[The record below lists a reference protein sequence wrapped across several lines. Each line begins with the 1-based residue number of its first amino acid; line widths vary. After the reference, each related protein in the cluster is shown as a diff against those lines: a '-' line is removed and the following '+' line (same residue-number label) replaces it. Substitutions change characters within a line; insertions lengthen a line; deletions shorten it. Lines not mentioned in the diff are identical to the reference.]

1 MIESQNSMSLPS
13 PSPRQAKIL
22 WVSLTALA
30 VGVIVVLL
38 GLVAWAFAW
47 TIDRLSSVLLP
58 LAVAGVLAY
67 LFDPVVD
74 LFEKRFKV
82 PRTRAILLTLFLS
95 VLMVFI
101 LAATVVPQLVGQVK
115 QLIDDFPTRADEF
128 RIVVSQWFEKS
139 DFGAKAREAWDSKY
153 GAQTK
158 DFLTKALPATSQ
170 WVLSQIGRVA
180 SWAGLLAGFAL
191 VPVYLFYFLKE
202 KSGIQQSWTD
212 YMPLKESRVKDELV
226 FVINA
231 INDHL
236 IVFFRGQVLVA
247 ACVGTILT
255 LGFSAI
261 GLNYSLILGVVAGVL
276 GIIPYLGVMISLI
289 PAVLLAVVQ
298 FQDWLHPLLVLA
310 VFAFAQMA
318 EGLYISPKII
328 GDRVGL
334 HPMTIIIAVMAG
346 TTLLGGILG
355 GVLAIPLTAALR
367 VLMFRYVWKKRG

>member
-1 MIESQNSMSLPS
+1 MPFPS
-13 PSPRQAKIL
+13 PSSRQAAIL
-22 WVSLTALA
+22 WASLTALA

-38 GLVAWAFAW
+38 GLVGWAVAW
-47 TIDRLSSVLLP
+47 TVDRLSSVLLP

-74 LFEKRFKV
+74 LFEQRCRV
-82 PRTRAILLTLFLS
+82 PRTRAILLVFFLALMA
-95 VLMVFI
+95 VLI
-101 LAATVVPQLVGQVK
+101 LAATVVPQFVGQVK
-115 QLIDDFPTRADEF
+115 QLIDDFPTRAEEF
-128 RIVVSQWFEKS
+128 KTVVSQWFAKS
-139 DFGAKAREAWDSKY
+139 GFDTKAREAWDSEY
-153 GAQTK
+153 GAQAK
-158 DFLTKALPATSQ
+158 NFLTKALPATSQ
-170 WVLSQIGRVA
+170 WILTQVGRVA
-180 SWAGLLAGFAL
+180 SWGGLLAGFAL
-191 VPVYLFYFLKE
+191 VPVYLFYFLQE
-202 KSGIQQSWTD
+202 KSGIQKTWTD
-212 YMPLKESRVKDELV
+212 YVPLKESRIKDELV
-226 FVINA
+226 FVIKA

-255 LGFSAI
+255 LGFSFM
-261 GLNYSLILGVVAGVL
+261 GLKYSLILGVAAGVL

-310 VFAFAQMA
+310 VFGFAQMA

-367 VLMFRYVWKKRG
+367 VLMFRYVWKKRV